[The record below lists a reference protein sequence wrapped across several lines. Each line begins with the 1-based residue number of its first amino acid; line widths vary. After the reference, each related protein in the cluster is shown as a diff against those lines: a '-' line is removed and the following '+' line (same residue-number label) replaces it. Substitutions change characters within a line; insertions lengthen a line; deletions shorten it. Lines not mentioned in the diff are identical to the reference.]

1 MCADAVCADAVCAD
15 AVCADEDLKRFRQVF
30 VELLP
35 MGVRLLERPHTLGVM
50 LVQRPAHGGAK
61 SIIQQG

>member
-1 MCADAVCADAVCAD
+1 
-15 AVCADEDLKRFRQVF
+15 VCADEDLKRFGQVF

-50 LVQRPAHGGAK
+50 LVQWPAHDGAK

>member
-1 MCADAVCADAVCAD
+1 MCGDPVCG
-15 AVCADEDLKRFRQVF
+15 DEDLKRFGEVF

-35 MGVRLLERPHTLGVM
+35 MSVLLERPHALGVM
-50 LVQRPAHGGAK
+50 LVQKPAHDSAK

>member
-1 MCADAVCADAVCAD
+1 MCADAVCG
-15 AVCADEDLKRFRQVF
+15 DEDLKRFGKVF

-50 LVQRPAHGGAK
+50 LVQWPAHDSAK